1 MSWKENKFKEFTPKD
16 GILATAE
23 EWRSWMIASLD
34 KLDAVGDA
42 WFVAAADSLTIEDDL
57 FHQLVNH
64 PMQDDLNSIEFQ
76 VAVVELAVTHGCVF
90 STTADNTQP
99 TTGPRLGRNYKDII
113 KRLKAIQ
120 SQLSDSC
127 AKTMETCFTL
137 EQRLMHPLRSLRT
150 WKRMSRSFHE
160 IKSKDR
166 GQCMSDLQKQAQ
178 TISSWELDDL

>member
-1 MSWKENKFKEFTPKD
+1 MSWKENRFKEFIPKD

-23 EWRSWMIASLD
+23 EWRSWTIASLD

-42 WFVAAADSLTIEDDL
+42 WFVAAADSLTIEDDS

-120 SQLSDSC
+120 SQLSDLC

-137 EQRLMHPLRSLRT
+137 EQRLMHPLRSLWT

-166 GQCMSDLQKQAQ
+166 
-178 TISSWELDDL
+178 